1 MITIVGQFLAGDNQ
15 FGTLA
20 NLNVAS
26 RFTREAT
33 NIPLWTSVILDS
45 KLPSWGIEGYASA
58 TLPDNMDHITPDL
71 LPNSKYVR

>member
-1 MITIVGQFLAGDNQ
+1 LITIIGEFLAGDNQ

-33 NIPLWTSVILDS
+33 NMALWTTVILDS
-45 KLPSWGIEGYASA
+45 KLPSWGVGEYASPG
-58 TLPDNMDHITPDL
+58 TPGNMDHITPDL